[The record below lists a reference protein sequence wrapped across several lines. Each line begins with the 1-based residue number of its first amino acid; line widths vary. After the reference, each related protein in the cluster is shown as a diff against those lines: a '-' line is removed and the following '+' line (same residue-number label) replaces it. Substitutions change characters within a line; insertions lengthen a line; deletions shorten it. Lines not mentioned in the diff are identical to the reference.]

1 MDSKPIRLLLL
12 EDDVLQCEAFKNY
25 INCLE
30 EVKLVGITNSSDK
43 ALELFKECM
52 PQAVIVDIELHNG
65 QGSGIEFLEKVREYF
80 DSFKPIIIVTTNSAS
95 NILYDNLHTS
105 GVDLI
110 FYKQQKDYSPKL
122 VISDLLSLKK
132 SFYKYNNINKNLE
145 SMIETPEEHDKK
157 IEKMINSELDLIGIS
172 SHLKGR
178 KYIFD
183 AIMYLI
189 KQEENKDYDTV
200 FNHLA
205 AKYKISAS
213 SVSRVMETS
222 INRAWKT
229 SAPDELETYYTA
241 KINYNTGVPSPTE
254 FIYYYSEKIKKKI

>member
-1 MDSKPIRLLLL
+1 MDNKPIRLLLL
-12 EDDVLQCEAFKNY
+12 EDDVLQCETFKNY
-25 INCLE
+25 INTIE

-65 QGSGIEFLEKVREYF
+65 QGSGIEFLEKVKENFNY
-80 DSFKPIIIVTTNSAS
+80 FKPIIIVTTNSAS

-110 FYKQQKDYSPKL
+110 FYKQQEDYSPKL

-132 SFYKYNNINKNLE
+132 SLYKYNNTNKIFE
-145 SMIETPEEHDKK
+145 SMIETPEEQNKK

-189 KQEENKDYDTV
+189 KQEETKTDDTV
-200 FNHLA
+200 FNHIA
-205 AKYKISAS
+205 AEYKISAS
-213 SVSRVMETS
+213 SASRVMQTA
-222 INRAWKT
+222 INYAWKT
-229 SAPDELETYYTA
+229 SAPDELEIYYTA

-254 FIYYYSEKIKKKI
+254 FIYYYADKIKKKI

>member
-1 MDSKPIRLLLL
+1 MDNKPIRLLLL
-12 EDDVLQCEAFKNY
+12 EDDVLQCETFKNY
-25 INCLE
+25 INTIE

-65 QGSGIEFLEKVREYF
+65 QGSGIEFLEKVKENF
-80 DSFKPIIIVTTNSAS
+80 NSFKPIIIVTTNSAS

-110 FYKQQKDYSPKL
+110 FYKQQEDYSPKL

-132 SFYKYNNINKNLE
+132 SLYKYNNTNKIFE
-145 SMIETPEEHDKK
+145 SMIETPEEQNKK

-189 KQEENKDYDTV
+189 KQEETKTDETV
-200 FNHLA
+200 FNHIA
-205 AKYKISAS
+205 AEYKISAS
-213 SVSRVMETS
+213 SASRVMQTA
-222 INRAWKT
+222 INYAWKT
-229 SAPDELETYYTA
+229 SAPDELEIYYTA

-254 FIYYYSEKIKKKI
+254 FIYYYADKIKKKI